1 EARQV
6 PGDPHQHVRQNTP
19 HPYGPAAGDPAA
31 DSDPAGGKDEGAA
44 AEGRRIL
51 RTAEPM
57 SASVNHIMRRAGRS
71 EPRATGVRELPGA
84 YIRKMMPR
92 IESGLVLD
100 IRPGKQ
106 VLKTNFNVGT
116 PAWLLTSSSG
126 GSKSHH
132 HLHLGCRIKARSIA
146 RASCYTS

>member
-1 EARQV
+1 
-6 PGDPHQHVRQNTP
+6 
-19 HPYGPAAGDPAA
+19 
-31 DSDPAGGKDEGAA
+31 
-44 AEGRRIL
+44 
-51 RTAEPM
+51 
-57 SASVNHIMRRAGRS
+57 RRAGRS

-146 RASCYTS
+146 RASCYTCVAGKFQEGRRMRKAPGPSPRIPLGKGVAALEPCTRQGSYSDRYRLRFCTTV